1 MSMTDRTKVTPLLLG
16 ISAIA
21 LGVAAPAAAQGVP
34 EETAATTGGGLE
46 EIIVTARRREEAMQ
60 DTPIS
65 VSALSSA
72 SLERSNVQALDDITR
87 LMPNVAIQ
95 AQSGFL
101 AGNTAFIRGI
111 GSQEPLLSVDSPVGI
126 YIDGVYIGRNNAS
139 NLELVDLERIEVLR
153 GPQGTLFGRNTTGG
167 AISMVTKKPAS
178 AFGIEQKVTI
188 AQYDEYAARTR
199 IDTGLLGESG
209 VSATLSYMHRQR
221 DGWLNNKYAKGSHTQ
236 GALNTDAI
244 WAKVHGEWGAFQAD
258 YTFDWTD
265 MRGVPGGF
273 QTRFLSPL
281 LRAYYGNTTGNSLL
295 DEVQQDYNKNFSVR
309 SKALQRVKII
319 GHALTLQYDVSDD
332 ITLKSITGRRTY
344 KAALGTAYA
353 PPGIFGNTTAGIQEV
368 QIYSADAK
376 DEDVKQFSQ
385 EFQLLGKL
393 GDFSYVGGLYYF
405 EEDSKY
411 FNPTSYSF
419 VISPTLASNLSSS
432 TIFDYQ
438 AKSYAAFGQ
447 ASWKPQSLDEKLEL
461 TFGVRYTKDKKA
473 VQQTASTVRNG
484 KASFDDTSINAI
496 ISYKPVDDVMVY
508 ARYGTGYRSG
518 GFNTRASATQ
528 SFVFEPEKAKTYEA
542 GIKSEFLDRHVR
554 LNAAVFHTDYKDLQV
569 TQYLATAAGGGGFTN
584 NASAKFR
591 GFEVELQ
598 AVPVDGL
605 TLDGSVGYVDP
616 KYNEIFFIVPAAP
629 VPGHT
634 PQPGEVPGGLG
645 NYADISKFPY
655 VPKWTVH
662 LGGQYLSEDIGFG
675 KLLLKLDYSHSSKR
689 YFMTNILNG
698 LNFADAI
705 ADPGQHQFD
714 ARVGLVEVPVAGK
727 SMDISVFVE
736 NLTNEHNISSGIDF
750 GALGFAGNIYSP
762 PRRIGV
768 DAKISF

>member
-1 MSMTDRTKVTPLLLG
+1 MTDRTKTTALLLG

-21 LGVAAPAAAQGVP
+21 LGAAAPVAAQATP
-34 EETAATTGGGLE
+34 EETVATGGGLE

-87 LMPNVAIQ
+87 LMPNVSIQ

-101 AGNTAFIRGI
+101 SGNTAFIRGI

-126 YIDGVYIGRNNAS
+126 YLDGVYIGRNNAS

-167 AISMVTKKPAS
+167 AISMVTKKPATD
-178 AFGIEQKVTI
+178 FGVEQKVTV

-199 IDTGLLGESG
+199 IDTGTLGDSG

-221 DGWLNNKYAKGSHTQ
+221 DGWLNNKYANGAHTQ

-244 WAKVHGEWGAFQAD
+244 WAKVHGEWGGFQAD

-281 LRAYYGNTTGNSLL
+281 LRSYYANTTGNSLL
-295 DEVQQDYNKNFSVR
+295 SEVQEDYNKNFSVR
-309 SKALQRVKII
+309 SIERQKVKII
-319 GHALTLQYDVSDD
+319 GHALTLQYDVNDA

-344 KAALGTAYA
+344 KAALGTAYS
-353 PPGIFGNTTAGIQEV
+353 PPGVFGNTTTGIREV
-368 QIYSADAK
+368 LLYSADAK
-376 DEDVKQFSQ
+376 DEDVKQFSE
-385 EFQLLGKL
+385 EFQLLAKF
-393 GDFSYVGGLYYF
+393 GDFSWVGGLYYF
-405 EEDSKY
+405 KEDSSY

-419 VISPTLASNLSSS
+419 VLSPTLAANLSSS

-447 ASWKPQSLDEKLEL
+447 ASWKPQALDEKLEL

-473 VQQTASTVRNG
+473 VQQTATAVRTG
-484 KASFDDTSINAI
+484 KASFDDTSINAV
-496 ISYKPVDDVMVY
+496 ISYKPVDDVMIY
-508 ARYGTGYRSG
+508 GRYGTGYRSG
-518 GFNTRASATQ
+518 GFNTRAAAGQ
-528 SFVFEPEKAKTYEA
+528 SFVFDPEKAKTYEV
-542 GIKSEFLDRHVR
+542 GIKSEFFDRHVR
-554 LNAAVFHTDYKDLQV
+554 LNAAAFHTDYSDLQV
-569 TQYLATAAGGGGFTN
+569 TQYIANAAGGGGFTN
-584 NASAKFR
+584 NASARFR

-598 AVPVDGL
+598 AVPVNGL
-605 TLDGSVGYVDP
+605 TLDASVGYVDP
-616 KYNEIFFIVPAAP
+616 KYKAIFFPVPATP

-634 PQPGEVPGGLG
+634 PGPGEVVGGLG

-655 VPKWTVH
+655 VPKWTAH
-662 LGGQYLSEDIGFG
+662 IGGQYLSEDLGFG
-675 KLLLKLDYSHSSKR
+675 RLLLKLDFSHTSKR

-698 LNFADAI
+698 LNFANAI

-714 ARVGLVEVPVAGK
+714 ARVGLIEIPVAGK
-727 SMDISVFVE
+727 SLDLSLFVD
-736 NLTNEHNISSGIDF
+736 NLTNEHNISAGIDF
-750 GALGFAGNIYSP
+750 GALGFAGNIYNP